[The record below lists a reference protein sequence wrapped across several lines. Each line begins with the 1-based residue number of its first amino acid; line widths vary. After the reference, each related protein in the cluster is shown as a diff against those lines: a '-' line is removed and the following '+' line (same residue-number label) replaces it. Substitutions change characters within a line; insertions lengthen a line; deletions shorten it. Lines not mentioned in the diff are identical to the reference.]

1 MIPKHAQSLPKAAKK
16 VWLMYDMIA
25 LLVLLAIGLITNI
38 FLKFNGYNPL
48 TIGVNV
54 LFGFILLLIIGNAI
68 LIPYRYR
75 FHKYLLQKE
84 AISIYKGFF
93 LRKSETIPLNRIQNV
108 DKIQGP
114 ILKIYHL
121 QNVSI
126 VTAAHAFKIA
136 TINEDVAQYLRD
148 QLITAARQAREVDT
162 DD

>member
-16 VWLMYDMIA
+16 VWLMYDMID

-75 FHKYLLQKE
+75 FHKYLLQQE

-108 DKIQGP
+108 DTVQVP
-114 ILKIYHL
+114 IIKIYHL
-121 QNVSI
+121 QTVSI
-126 VTAAHAFKIA
+126 FTAAHAFKIA